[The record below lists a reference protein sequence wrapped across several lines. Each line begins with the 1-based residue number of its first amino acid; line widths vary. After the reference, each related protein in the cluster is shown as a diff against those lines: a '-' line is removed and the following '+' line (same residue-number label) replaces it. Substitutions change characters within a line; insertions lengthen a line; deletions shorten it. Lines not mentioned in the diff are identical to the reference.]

1 MPDIRYVCLSDTHFG
16 ADNSLLTYLGRGRRS
31 ADPMRQSPVLEQ
43 LVRCLRALVASNER
57 IKKPTLILNGD
68 ILELALTTDDRA
80 AMAFERFLDLAFPA
94 RGDDLFDK
102 RVYYLPGNHDHH
114 LWETAREAQYLDY
127 IGNEKKCPP
136 DKPIA
141 PPWHATNLFIKEAET
156 PLCPASFLNT
166 LANRRGR
173 TDVSFATV
181 YPNLGL
187 LSSDEQRA
195 VIFTHGHFSESK
207 YTLISNLMTVLFPE
221 RVQPTHVWEMEE
233 ENFAWIDFFWS
244 ALGRSGPAGG
254 NVELI
259 YDKLQSRSALAGLL
273 ENVAHGLAQSHKLP
287 ALGETLTAWSLNLLL
302 RPMAR
307 WLASAEVQQTDVH
320 LSEESKTTLKNYL
333 QGPLRA
339 QVLSERPRVPAEVT
353 LVFGH
358 THKPFEEVESYEG
371 FAEKVKLYNSGG
383 WVVDSADSADHPGW
397 AVILI
402 DESLNTASL
411 RLRSAKQDGEGAG
424 PIAVGQAA
432 EAGAPPNPLHDRLLG
447 LVDATCAPWSDFL
460 TVLQASAADHLENL
474 TAKIN
479 SPA

>member
-1 MPDIRYVCLSDTHFG
+1 
-16 ADNSLLTYLGRGRRS
+16 
-31 ADPMRQSPVLEQ
+31 
-43 LVRCLRALVASNER
+43 
-57 IKKPTLILNGD
+57 
-68 ILELALTTDDRA
+68 
-80 AMAFERFLDLAFPA
+80 MAFERFLDLAFPA
-94 RGDDLFDK
+94 GGDDLFDK

-141 PPWHATNLFIKEAET
+141 PPWHATNLFIKQDV
-156 PLCPASFLNT
+156 PDLCPASFLNT
-166 LANRRGR
+166 LARRRGR
-173 TDVSFATV
+173 ADVSFATA

-187 LSSDEQRA
+187 VSSDQERA
-195 VIFTHGHFSESK
+195 VIFTHGHFAESK

-221 RVQPTHVWEMEE
+221 RVQPTHVWEVEE

-259 YDKLQSRSALAGLL
+259 YDKLQSAPALAELL
-273 ENVAHGLAQSHKLP
+273 ENVAHGLAQHHKL
-287 ALGETLTAWSLNLLL
+287 AVLGGTLTAWSLNLLL
-302 RPMAR
+302 RPMLG
-307 WLASAEVQQTDVH
+307 WLASAEVQQAEVL
-320 LSEESKTTLKNYL
+320 LSEKSRETLKRYV

-353 LVFGH
+353 VVFGH
-358 THKPFEEVESYEG
+358 THKPFEQVESYDG

-383 WVVDSADSADHPGW
+383 WVVDSADSAKHPGW

-402 DESLNTASL
+402 DENLNTASL
-411 RLRSAKQDGEGAG
+411 RFANQGGGGTDT
-424 PIAVGQAA
+424 IAVGQAA
-432 EAGAPPNPLHDRLLG
+432 EAGAAPNPLHDRLLG
-447 LVDATCAPWSDFL
+447 LVDASPIPWSDFL
-460 TVLQASAADHLENL
+460 KALRSSAADHLENL
-474 TAKIN
+474 NAKIG